1 MDLYFDRNMGDKII
15 NSSIKAIEK
24 YCINNKLNII
34 REWGKINK
42 KSNINIHWGIKCI
55 FKPNTFFRELLIN
68 KYKYSIIIEQG
79 FLNRKSYRSFGING
93 FSGLSKIKPSKCPKD
108 RFELLNIK
116 VNNMV
121 INKNGYIL
129 FCGQLP
135 WDTQVQD
142 IDYNIYINDVF
153 KKIKKITNKK
163 IVFRYHPLYKDNPK
177 SNRFKIT
184 LPDYVIIDNNEDINN
199 SFKDSYIII
208 SYNSNSL
215 VEAIIKGIPII
226 ALNKMSIVYELS
238 NKFNNL
244 NNIILPKKEDIM
256 QKLYDISYMQYNLI
270 ELENGT
276 AFAYIKKLL
285 KCNE

>member
-1 MDLYFDRNMGDKII
+1 MDLYFDRNMDDKII
-15 NSSIKAIEK
+15 YPSIKAIEK

-34 REWGKINK
+34 KEWGKLNK
-42 KSNINIHWGIKCI
+42 KSNINIHWGVKCI
-55 FKPNTFFRELLIN
+55 FKPNTFFRDLLLN

-79 FLNRKSYRSFGING
+79 FLNRKNYRSIGING
-93 FSGLSKIKPSKCPKD
+93 FSGLSKIKPINCPND
-108 RFELLNIK
+108 RFKLLNIN
-116 VNNMV
+116 VDNMK

-142 IDYNIYINDVF
+142 INYNIYINDIF

-163 IVFRYHPLYKDNPK
+163 IVFRYHPLYH
-177 SNRFKIT
+177 SNNKKNKFKIT
-184 LPDYVIIDNNEDINN
+184 LPDYIKVDNNKDINN
-199 SFKDSYIII
+199 SFRESYIII

-238 NKFNNL
+238 NKLDDL
-244 NNIILPKKEDIM
+244 NNIILPKRDNVM
-256 QKLYDISYMQYNLI
+256 QKLYNISYMQYNLK

-276 AFAYIKKLL
+276 AFTYIKKLL